1 MKKAIIIGMTLLLL
15 AANAG
20 CTGSRDS
27 NGAGISED
35 SPTQSVDYPRAGSAA
50 YTNLPQIM
58 FDDTIYCLSN
68 EKLID
73 TVIPERD
80 YVGSITPIMPWT
92 HRPIKNGEANFDI
105 EEGAPFARY
114 EKGIVVLW
122 TGEWTV
128 FVAEKELLD
137 RTEALEQK
145 AYHASST
152 GDGFEVKLFS
162 DKEVYKSTDAIQIW
176 ATLEYIGDEDV
187 VTIWHG
193 YPYMGFS
200 LTDGKDFNVE
210 GIALLVSVS
219 TEIEKGIVYHFYYQK
234 NGGWDANAPDASFWE
249 DFYKEKDL
257 ILPAGDYTVTVR
269 SDFSLSNE
277 SFDSESGLSC
287 ELRIKVEQ

>member
-20 CTGSRDS
+20 CTGSGDS
-27 NGAGISED
+27 NGAGIPED
-35 SPTQSVDYPRAGSAA
+35 SPTQNVDYPQPGSAS

-73 TVIPERD
+73 TVIPEHD
-80 YVGSITPIMPWT
+80 YVGSITPIIPWT

-105 EEGAPFARY
+105 EEGAPFARH

-122 TGEWTV
+122 NDEWTV
-128 FVAEKELLD
+128 FTAEKELLD
-137 RTEALEQK
+137 QTEALEQG
-145 AYHASST
+145 ASRASST

-176 ATLEYIGDEDV
+176 ATLEYIGDEDAI
-187 VTIWHG
+187 TIWHG
-193 YPYMGFS
+193 YPYMSFS

-210 GIALLVSVS
+210 GITLLVSVS
-219 TEIEKGIVYHFYYQK
+219 TEIEKGTVYRSYYQK
-234 NGGWDANAPDASFWE
+234 SGGWDADGPDASFWE

-269 SDFSLSNE
+269 SDFSLTE
-277 SFDSESGLSC
+277 RPFDSESGLSC
-287 ELRIKVEQ
+287 ELKIKVEQ